1 MVFISRLIAID
12 RFGVVDTD
20 TDEESVASK
29 KQLQEAI
36 KAGANIHGAEDIERI
51 KSYQPV
57 ETKSLLQVK
66 YKTLYNIDI
75 TTYKSTI
82 TGVTWNKATV
92 AKPVEVRLS
101 DFGKL
106 CGPYLI
112 MFNERCADEKVI
124 IVLDQKITFG
134 KNTFWIPPLGN
145 IADFGLIIDARELSN
160 DVALTLYKSVHFT
173 FAHNWA
179 KNIID
184 REYRKKRFIE
194 LIEGEVS

>member
-1 MVFISRLIAID
+1 MVFISRLISID

-20 TDEESVASK
+20 IDDETVASK

-36 KAGANIHGAEDIERI
+36 KAGANILGAEDTERI

-66 YKTLYNIDI
+66 YKTLYNIDV
-75 TTYKSTI
+75 TTYKSII
-82 TGVTWNKATV
+82 TGITWNKATV
-92 AKPVEVRLS
+92 SKPVEVRLS
-101 DFGKL
+101 DFGTI

-112 MFNERCADEKVI
+112 MFNERCPVEKVI
-124 IVLDQKITFG
+124 LILDQKITFG

-145 IADFGLIIDARELSN
+145 IADYGMFADARELSN
-160 DVALTLYKSVHFT
+160 DAALTLYKSVHFT

-184 REYRKKRFIE
+184 REDRKKRFIE
-194 LIEGEVS
+194 LIEGEN